1 MNNLK
6 KVFIIGDTI
15 EEITTIENTYLNNK
29 KIKVIHR
36 ELCADEYGD
45 VILLLVIT
53 DNRISNW
60 LSYKQ
65 LGGQLCEPISS
76 TNHLLN

>member
-1 MNNLK
+1 MNNVK
-6 KVFIIGDTI
+6 NVFIIGDTI
-15 EEITTIENTYLNNK
+15 EEVTTIENTYLKNK

-65 LGGQLCEPISS
+65 LGGQLTAPEIHTSY
-76 TNHLLN
+76 LLN

>member
-6 KVFIIGDTI
+6 QVFFIGDTI
-15 EEITTIENTYLNNK
+15 EEILNQEEAYLNNK

-65 LGGQLCEPISS
+65 LGGQLIAPEIHPSY
-76 TNHLLN
+76 LLN

>member
-15 EEITTIENTYLNNK
+15 EEVSTIERTYLTNK
-29 KIKVIHR
+29 EIKVIHR
-36 ELCADEYGD
+36 ELCADEFGD

-65 LGGQLCEPISS
+65 LGGQLVGPEIHPSY
-76 TNHLLN
+76 LLN